1 MVTAVLNDTDLRRR
15 AWEAASQVVD
25 PEIPVLTIAD
35 LGVLRDVQVH
45 DGRVEVAITPTYS
58 GCPAMNMIALE
69 IELALERAGIA
80 RPTVRT
86 VLSPAWTTDW
96 MSEDGRNKLRAY
108 GIAPPQASNSRRAL
122 FGEQQV
128 ACPQCGSQNT
138 ELLSEFGST
147 SCKALW
153 RCKAAAN
160 RSIISSVIEVL
171 HAVIAS
177 AAKQSIKPQRKG
189 GLLRCARAARNDGEE
204 TLMSHA
210 PRFHRLA
217 VNDLRREAADAVS
230 MTFAIPK
237 ELEDDYG
244 FTPGQYL
251 TLRTTMDGE
260 EVRRSYSICSG
271 PDDGELRIA
280 VKKVDGGAF
289 SNWAADELKPGD
301 ELDVMTPTGRF
312 GIAHAP
318 DEARIYVGFAA
329 GSGITPILSIVKGVL
344 AREPNSRF
352 FLFYGNR
359 STSGMLFLEELEEL
373 KDRFMQRLSLF
384 HVISGE
390 EQDIPI
396 LHGRL
401 DGEKVRVLLRS
412 LVPAASV
419 DHVFICGPMG
429 MSEDIEATCREI
441 GIAEDRIHVE
451 RFVSEFGGKPRPK
464 KIIEASAPPKA
475 MASLIIDGKR
485 REVPVAEEESIL
497 DAALRAGMDLPFACK
512 GGMCSTCRAK
522 LVEGDAQ
529 MEVNYSLE
537 PWELKAGFILTC
549 QARPCSDKVVVDYD
563 HV

>member
-1 MVTAVLNDTDLRRR
+1 
-15 AWEAASQVVD
+15 
-25 PEIPVLTIAD
+25 
-35 LGVLRDVQVH
+35 
-45 DGRVEVAITPTYS
+45 
-58 GCPAMNMIALE
+58 
-69 IELALERAGIA
+69 
-80 RPTVRT
+80 
-86 VLSPAWTTDW
+86 
-96 MSEDGRNKLRAY
+96 MS
-108 GIAPPQASNSRRAL
+108 
-122 FGEQQV
+122 
-128 ACPQCGSQNT
+128 T
-138 ELLSEFGST
+138 
-147 SCKALW
+147 
-153 RCKAAAN
+153 
-160 RSIISSVIEVL
+160 
-171 HAVIAS
+171 
-177 AAKQSIKPQRKG
+177 
-189 GLLRCARAARNDGEE
+189 
-204 TLMSHA
+204 

-217 VNDLRREAADAVS
+217 VNDFRRETADAVS
-230 MTFAIPK
+230 MTFAIPS
-237 ELEDDYG
+237 ELAGDYS
-244 FTPGQYL
+244 FLPGQYL

-289 SNWAADELKPGD
+289 SSWAADELKSGD

-312 GIAHAP
+312 GVTHAP
-318 DEARIYVGFAA
+318 DQARLYVGFAA
-329 GSGITPILSIVKGVL
+329 GSGITPILSIIKGVL
-344 AREPNSRF
+344 AREPKSRF

-359 STSGMLFLEELEEL
+359 TTEGMLFLEELEEL
-373 KDRFMQRLSLF
+373 KDRFLERLSLF

-401 DGEKVRVLLRS
+401 DGDKVKVLLRS
-412 LVPAASV
+412 LVPASHV

-429 MSEDIEATCREI
+429 MSEDIEATCRAI
-441 GIAEDRIHVE
+441 GIADEKIHVE

-464 KIIEASAPPKA
+464 AVVAPGTPPKA

-485 REVPVAEEESIL
+485 REVPVAEGEAIL

-522 LVEGDAQ
+522 LVEGEAQ

-549 QARPCSDKVVVDYD
+549 QARPCSEKVVVDYD

>member
-1 MVTAVLNDTDLRRR
+1 MM
-15 AWEAASQVVD
+15 S
-25 PEIPVLTIAD
+25 
-35 LGVLRDVQVH
+35 
-45 DGRVEVAITPTYS
+45 PT
-58 GCPAMNMIALE
+58 
-69 IELALERAGIA
+69 
-80 RPTVRT
+80 
-86 VLSPAWTTDW
+86 
-96 MSEDGRNKLRAY
+96 
-108 GIAPPQASNSRRAL
+108 
-122 FGEQQV
+122 
-128 ACPQCGSQNT
+128 
-138 ELLSEFGST
+138 
-147 SCKALW
+147 
-153 RCKAAAN
+153 
-160 RSIISSVIEVL
+160 
-171 HAVIAS
+171 
-177 AAKQSIKPQRKG
+177 
-189 GLLRCARAARNDGEE
+189 
-204 TLMSHA
+204 

-230 MTFAIPK
+230 LTFAIPN
-237 ELEDDYG
+237 ELASDYS
-244 FTPGQYL
+244 FAPGQYL

-289 SNWAADELKPGD
+289 SSWAADELKAGD

-312 GIAHAP
+312 GVAHAP
-318 DEARIYVGFAA
+318 DQARVYVGFAA
-329 GSGITPILSIVKGVL
+329 GSGITPILSIARGVL
-344 AREPNSRF
+344 AREPHSRF

-359 STSGMLFLEELEEL
+359 STGGMLFREALEEL
-373 KDRFMQRLSLF
+373 KDRFMQRLSIF

-412 LVPAASV
+412 LVPASSV
-419 DHVFICGPMG
+419 DHVFICGPTG
-429 MSEDIEATCREI
+429 MSEDIEATCRDI
-441 GIAEDRIHVE
+441 GIAADRIHVE

-464 KIIEASAPPKA
+464 TVIAPSAPAKA
-475 MASLIIDGKR
+475 MASLVIDGKR
-485 REVPVAEEESIL
+485 REVPVADGESIL

-522 LVEGDAQ
+522 LVEGDAR

-549 QARPCSDKVVVDYD
+549 QARPVSEKVVVDYD

>member
-1 MVTAVLNDTDLRRR
+1 M
-15 AWEAASQVVD
+15 S
-25 PEIPVLTIAD
+25 LT
-35 LGVLRDVQVH
+35 
-45 DGRVEVAITPTYS
+45 
-58 GCPAMNMIALE
+58 
-69 IELALERAGIA
+69 
-80 RPTVRT
+80 
-86 VLSPAWTTDW
+86 
-96 MSEDGRNKLRAY
+96 
-108 GIAPPQASNSRRAL
+108 
-122 FGEQQV
+122 
-128 ACPQCGSQNT
+128 
-138 ELLSEFGST
+138 
-147 SCKALW
+147 
-153 RCKAAAN
+153 
-160 RSIISSVIEVL
+160 
-171 HAVIAS
+171 
-177 AAKQSIKPQRKG
+177 
-189 GLLRCARAARNDGEE
+189 
-204 TLMSHA
+204 

-217 VNDLRREAADAVS
+217 VNGLRREAPDAVS
-230 MTFAIPK
+230 LTFAIPT
-237 ELEDDYG
+237 ELANDYS
-244 FTPGQYL
+244 FAPGQYL

-289 SNWAADELKPGD
+289 SSWAADELKAGD

-312 GIAHAP
+312 GVAHAP
-318 DEARIYVGFAA
+318 DEARVYVGFAA

-359 STSGMLFLEELEEL
+359 STNSMMFLETLEEL
-373 KDRFMQRLSLF
+373 KDRFLQRFSLF

-419 DHVFICGPMG
+419 DHVFICGPSG
-429 MSEDIEATCREI
+429 MSEDIETTCRDI
-441 GIAEDRIHVE
+441 GIADERIHVE
-451 RFVSEFGGKPRPK
+451 RFVSEFGGKPRAK
-464 KIIEASAPPKA
+464 KIIETSAPPKA
-475 MASLIIDGKR
+475 LASLVIDGKR
-485 REVPVAEEESIL
+485 REVPVAEDESIL

-522 LVEGDAQ
+522 LVEGEAQ

-549 QARPCSDKVVVDYD
+549 QARPVSDRVVVDYD